1 MIKNLKTAILHL
13 HTEPLLGLDPSA
25 FGKQRI
31 VAIKKPTSKY
41 STSAI
46 GRFLAPGLWHSWQ
59 GRRKNTSVI
68 KFIQMKGFQTNVF
81 WETIMNKSLQ
91 QLWLKLI

>member
-13 HTEPLLGLDPSA
+13 HPEPLLGLDPSP

-41 STSAI
+41 SSSAI

-68 KFIQMKGFQTNVF
+68 KFWDYRLQTNVF
-81 WETIMNKSLQ
+81 WETIMKKSLQ
-91 QLWLKLI
+91 QLWLPTN